1 MTEFIV
7 VPVKV
12 TALTVEPSIAPPVI
26 LVPLIVPETVALV
39 CTINPLKVDKLLT
52 VRPEEVVA
60 PDTVK
65 SFSITVLPLIVPPV
79 RGK

>member
-1 MTEFIV
+1 MTELIV
-7 VPVKV
+7 VPVNV

-26 LVPLIVPETVALV
+26 LVPLIVPETVVLV

-65 SFSITVLPLIVPPV
+65 SFSMIVLPLIVPPV